1 MREPDLIGI
10 RWTRRV
16 TLGCLGVA
24 IVLLA
29 ASFVGDDLP
38 FAWPD
43 DLLPLVVIPGMVLAV
58 GGLIEAVFRWVPA
71 RARPVVLG
79 VTIIPLLGAAA
90 ALGFP
95 ESVIHFSGQAQWAF
109 SAGYEV
115 SVVPPF
121 VAAAASAAI
130 AAVYRYRPLAVVGVG
145 LLTLV
150 ISVSVRDLPLRSA
163 EDLPSWC
170 FTTFDPPGD
179 GGRVFGGDGTCTILL
194 PAQEVDVVW
203 DVGSTAPG
211 P

>member
-1 MREPDLIGI
+1 MTLVCLVVAVVDLA
-10 RWTRRV
+10 V
-16 TLGCLGVA
+16 SVLGDEFGLE
-24 IVLLA
+24 
-29 ASFVGDDLP
+29 
-38 FAWPD
+38 WPD
-43 DLLPLVVIPGMVLAV
+43 DALPLVAIPVMILAV

-95 ESVIHFSGQAQWAF
+95 ESLIHFSGQAQWAF
-109 SAGYEV
+109 SAAYDV

-130 AAVYRYRPLAVVGVG
+130 AVVYRYSPLAVLGVG

-150 ISVSVRDLPLRSA
+150 ISASVRDLPVRTA
-163 EDLPSWC
+163 DYPPMWC
-170 FTTFDPPGD
+170 FDEISVSTDGSVAGQGD
-179 GGRVFGGDGTCTILL
+179 GDCTMLL
-194 PAQEVDVVW
+194 PAQEVDVTW
-203 DVGSTAPG
+203 EFGSAAPR

>member
-1 MREPDLIGI
+1 MREPDLTAI

-16 TLGCLGVA
+16 TFGCLGVA

-29 ASFVGDDLP
+29 ASFIGDDLP

-58 GGLIEAVFRWVPA
+58 GGLVEGVFRWVPA

-79 VTIIPLLGAAA
+79 GTIIPLLGAAA

-95 ESVIHFSGQAQWAF
+95 ESVIHFSGQAEWAF
-109 SAGYEV
+109 SAAYEV

-121 VAAAASAAI
+121 VAAAVSAAI
-130 AAVYRYRPLAVVGVG
+130 AVVYRYPPLAVLGVG

-150 ISVSVRDLPLRSA
+150 IAVTVRDLPLRSA
-163 EDLPSWC
+163 EDQPSWC
-170 FTTFDPPGD
+170 MTKFAFPSDGGTVFQGD
-179 GGRVFGGDGTCTILL
+179 GDCTILL
-194 PAQEVDVVW
+194 PAQEVDVYW
-203 DVGSTAPG
+203 EVGSAAPG

>member
-1 MREPDLIGI
+1 MREPDLTAI

-16 TLGCLGVA
+16 TLACV
-24 IVLLA
+24 VLAVVELTVSLA
-29 ASFVGDDLP
+29 RDEFP

-58 GGLIEAVFRWVPA
+58 GALIEAVFRWVPA

-79 VTIIPLLGAAA
+79 VTIIPLLGAAG

-109 SAGYEV
+109 SAAYEV

-130 AAVYRYRPLAVVGVG
+130 AMVYRYRLFAVVGVG

-150 ISVSVRDLPLRSA
+150 IAVSVRDLPLRSL
-163 EDLPSWC
+163 DSQPMWC
-170 FTTFDPPGD
+170 SDRIDVLADGGVSGEGD
-179 GGRVFGGDGTCTILL
+179 GDCTMLL
-194 PAQEVDVVW
+194 PPQEFDFLSRPV
-203 DVGSTAPG
+203 SAAPG